1 MQKAINKELEKQKI
15 YGDDLKIY
23 CEITYYDEGNRALRY
38 FFGAGH
44 AASTIRNDLIDTE
57 NNETL
62 STIETQAT
70 LGWGVFGG
78 NAKQTIVDSAKKVV
92 NYFKKKFLK
101 SEKFPGRSSIRKK
114 NILRKSFKE

>member
-1 MQKAINKELEKQKI
+1 MKVI
-15 YGDDLKIY
+15 GH
-23 CEITYYDEGNRALRY
+23 YDI

-70 LGWGVFGG
+70 LGWGAFGG
-78 NAKQTIVDSAKKVV
+78 NAKQTIIDSAKKVV
-92 NYFKKKFLK
+92 DYFKKKFLK

-114 NILRKSFKE
+114 IF